1 MPHSDPKTT
10 MSTVSQTLVEGYPVT
25 RGKVRDIYD
34 LGDKVLLVAT
44 DRISAFDY
52 ILPNPVPDKG
62 RVLTGL
68 TAFWMNYLQK
78 ETGLE
83 HGLLSTNLEDCP
95 REFRDIKHDLSG
107 RVCLMKKLPVVQ
119 VECVA
124 RGYLAGSGHKEY
136 LATGAVCGNML
147 PAGLK
152 LADRLPEVIFTPA
165 TKAASGH
172 DENIPMS
179 EVVKLIGEEIAE
191 ALRRTTLAIF
201 AQGSKLAESRGL
213 ILADTKFE
221 FGLEGNRVILVDEVL
236 TPDSSRYWEGSS
248 WKPGI
253 SPPSFDKQ
261 FVRDWLE
268 SSGWDKNSP
277 PPQLPPDIIR
287 KTRDRYVEAF
297 ERITGREFSGK
308 VASWDF

>member
-1 MPHSDPKTT
+1 MATI
-10 MSTVSQTLVEGYPVT
+10 STVSQTLVEGYPVI

-52 ILPNPVPDKG
+52 ILPNPIPDKG

-68 TAFWMNYLQK
+68 TSFWMNYLQR
-78 ETGLE
+78 ETGLV
-83 HGLLSTNLEDCP
+83 HGLISTSLEDCP
-95 REFRDIKHDLSG
+95 EAFRDPKHDLNG
-107 RVCLMKKLPVVQ
+107 RICLMKKLPVVQ

-136 LATGAVCGNML
+136 LATGAVCGNVL
-147 PAGLK
+147 PSGLK

-179 EVVKLIGEEIAE
+179 RVVELIGEETAM
-191 ALRRTTLAIF
+191 ALKQTTLAIF
-201 AQGSKLAESRGL
+201 AQGSKMAESRGL

-221 FGLEGNRVILVDEVL
+221 FGLEGNRVVLVDEVL
-236 TPDSSRYWEGSS
+236 TPDSSRYWEGSK
-248 WKPGI
+248 WRPGI

-268 SSGWDKNSP
+268 ASGWDKNSP
-277 PPQLPPDIIR
+277 PPQLPPEIIQ

-297 ERITGREFSGK
+297 ERITGRGFIGQ
-308 VASWDF
+308 VGSWNF

>member
-124 RGYLAGSGHKEY
+124 RGFLAGSGHKEY

>member
-1 MPHSDPKTT
+1 MTT
-10 MSTVSQTLVEGYPVT
+10 MSTVSQTLVEGYPVI
-25 RGKVRDIYD
+25 RGKVRDVYD
-34 LGDKVLLVAT
+34 LGDRVLLVAT

-68 TAFWMNYLQK
+68 TAFWMNYLQQK
-78 ETGLE
+78 TGLE
-83 HGLLSTNLEDCP
+83 HGLISTSLEDCP
-95 REFRDIKHDLSG
+95 KAFRDPAHDLIG

-136 LATGAVCGNML
+136 LKTGEVCGNIL
-147 PAGLK
+147 PSGLK

-179 EVVKLIGEEIAE
+179 QVIHLIGKEIAE
-191 ALRRTTLAIF
+191 ALKQATLAIF
-201 AQGSKLAESRGL
+201 DQGYKLAESRGL

-221 FGLEGNRVILVDEVL
+221 FGLEGKRVILVDEVL
-236 TPDSSRYWEGSS
+236 TPDSSRYWEESS

-268 SSGWDKNSP
+268 ASGWDKNSP
-277 PPQLPPDIIR
+277 PPQLPPDIIQ

-297 ERITGREFSGK
+297 ERITGQKFVGK
-308 VASWDF
+308 ISAWNF

>member
-253 SPPSFDKQ
+253 GPPSFDKQ

-308 VASWDF
+308 VAAWDF

>member
-1 MPHSDPKTT
+1 MTKI
-10 MSTVSQTLVEGYPVT
+10 STVSQTQIEGYPVI
-25 RGKVRDIYD
+25 RGKVRDVYD

-68 TAFWMNYLQK
+68 TAFWMDYLQR

-83 HGLLSTNLEDCP
+83 HGLISTNLEDCP
-95 REFRDIKHDLSG
+95 KAFQDPKHDLSG
-107 RVCLMKKLPVVQ
+107 RVCLMKKLAVVQ

-136 LATGAVCGNML
+136 LATGAVCGNIL
-147 PAGLK
+147 PPGFK

-179 EVVKLIGEEIAE
+179 QVVKLVGEEIAE
-191 ALRRTTLAIF
+191 KLKRTTLAIF
-201 AQGSKLAESRGL
+201 SQGSKLAESRGL

-221 FGLEGNRVILVDEVL
+221 FGLEENRVILVDEVL
-236 TPDSSRYWEGSS
+236 TPDSSRYWEENT
-248 WKPGI
+248 WRPGI

-268 SSGWDKNSP
+268 ASGWDKNSP
-277 PPQLPPDIIR
+277 PPQLPPEIIQ

-297 ERITGREFSGK
+297 ERVTGQKFPTK
-308 VASWDF
+308 VSSWKF

>member
-1 MPHSDPKTT
+1 

-179 EVVKLIGEEIAE
+179 EVVRLIGEEIAE
-191 ALRRTTLAIF
+191 ALSRTTLAIF

>member
-1 MPHSDPKTT
+1 MTP
-10 MSTVSQTLVEGYPVT
+10 MSTVSQTLVEGYPVI
-25 RGKVRDIYD
+25 RGKVRDVYD

-68 TAFWMNYLQK
+68 TAFWMNYLQR

-83 HGLLSTNLEDCP
+83 HGLISTNLEDCP
-95 REFRDIKHDLSG
+95 DAFRDPKHDLSG

-136 LATGAVCGNML
+136 LSTGEVCGNAL
-147 PAGLK
+147 PSGLK

-179 EVVKLIGEEIAE
+179 QVIHLIGEEIAE
-191 ALRRTTLAIF
+191 ALKQATLEIF

-221 FGLEGNRVILVDEVL
+221 FGLEGKQVILVDEVL
-236 TPDSSRYWEGSS
+236 TPDSSRYWEGST

-268 SSGWDKNSP
+268 ASGWDKNSP
-277 PPQLPPDIIR
+277 PPQLPPDIIQ

-297 ERITGREFSGK
+297 ERITGQQFAGK
-308 VASWDF
+308 ISAWNF

>member
-1 MPHSDPKTT
+1 

-124 RGYLAGSGHKEY
+124 RGFLAGSGHKEY